1 MKRLTLLLLA
11 LWLLPLAA
19 KAQTSADDRYV
30 GIYGLI
36 QQGDD
41 LSGHDIPAAR
51 AKYGDAL
58 TALKQFHT
66 QFPNW
71 QVKIV
76 NFRLKYLAD
85 RLQALNTNTPPAR
98 VEAAPDAN
106 AAAQLQAL
114 REQLQQTQAARAD
127 LEKRLRDLASHP
139 APGYV
144 NTQVLAQAETKIQ
157 TLEQENQ
164 KLRTG
169 LNDQQARA
177 AQMVDAASL
186 QRLEQELVAARTQ
199 MLTQSNTIATL
210 QQGNAALQ
218 KQLGAV
224 PVVDTNALNTLRAQL
239 QQAQTDK
246 AALQAKLDAL
256 VPADPQQL
264 AAAEE
269 KISVLEK
276 ENKLLR
282 AGLEQAPA
290 TTIELTNSPAAV
302 ATREALAG
310 MNQKLQE
317 QTATIRQLT
326 HDRTIMQSQLDAFMN
341 GKGAPNELERTR
353 QDLALLRRQ
362 YTIQADAALNLLTDS
377 NVKIARLQ
385 QTNAAALQ
393 QQQQLQNQLQDASAS
408 VTTLK
413 NENES
418 LRQQLAQ
425 TSNSAPPTAAAD
437 LTQLQSQMDAMRS
450 QLAALQA
457 KPEPFKAEELALLRT
472 PAAATPA
479 AVPAPPAPVKADVVK
494 ARQLIGAAQQLY
506 AAGQVSAARD
516 RYLEALPLDPT
527 NVDLLAN
534 LATIELALDRSSDAE
549 AHLEQALKV
558 APNSAFALGVLGNLR
573 FRQGRYDE
581 ALEALSHAAQLNPN
595 DAEIQNFLGVT
606 LSQKGQRTAAE
617 AALRRALQLNPEYGS
632 AHNNLAVIYLSQNPP
647 QVELARWHY
656 HKALAAG
663 QPRNADLEKML
674 DQAEAAAKAGTPEAK
689 P

>member
-41 LSGHDIPAAR
+41 LSGHDVPAAR
-51 AKYGDAL
+51 AKYSEAL

-169 LNDQQARA
+169 LNEQQARA

-218 KQLGAV
+218 KQLGAA
-224 PVVDTNALNTLRAQL
+224 PTVDTNALNTLQAQL

-317 QTATIRQLT
+317 QTATIQKLT
-326 HDRTIMQSQLDAFMN
+326 HDRAIMQSQLDAFMSS
-341 GKGAPNELERTR
+341 KGAPNELERTR

-393 QQQQLQNQLQDASAS
+393 QQQQLQSQLHDASAS
-408 VTTLK
+408 VTTLQ

-457 KPEPFKAEELALLRT
+457 KPEPFTAEELALLRT